1 MKRIAAFAAVLLTC
15 SPTLADPPVV
25 RVSQEQQRKVCNQGV
40 CRIER
45 STVWGTGTVIG
56 RDESNRVIV
65 LSCGHGWGSGPV
77 DIWFRKGDHREG
89 RILAKRVDGDV
100 DIGLIAFTSKADVP
114 AYPLG
119 EKAPSKGHAL
129 TTGGWG
135 DGTLKM
141 NCVDADGYFGKN
153 TLVISTTYRQGDSG
167 GPVLWDDKLV
177 GVVNGNMDRQGVAT
191 SVKACRAFVQA
202 TLGSVPGPV
211 EEAEAP
217 PVPPPLEPV
226 PAAPKSELLV
236 IMERLDR
243 IERRL
248 DLLST
253 PFPKVIK

>member
-1 MKRIAAFAAVLLTC
+1 
-15 SPTLADPPVV
+15 
-25 RVSQEQQRKVCNQGV
+25 
-40 CRIER
+40 
-45 STVWGTGTVIG
+45 
-56 RDESNRVIV
+56 
-65 LSCGHGWGSGPV
+65 
-77 DIWFRKGDHREG
+77 
-89 RILAKRVDGDV
+89 
-100 DIGLIAFTSKADVP
+100 
-114 AYPLG
+114 
-119 EKAPSKGHAL
+119 
-129 TTGGWG
+129 
-135 DGTLKM
+135 
-141 NCVDADGYFGKN
+141 
-153 TLVISTTYRQGDSG
+153 VISTTYRQGDSG